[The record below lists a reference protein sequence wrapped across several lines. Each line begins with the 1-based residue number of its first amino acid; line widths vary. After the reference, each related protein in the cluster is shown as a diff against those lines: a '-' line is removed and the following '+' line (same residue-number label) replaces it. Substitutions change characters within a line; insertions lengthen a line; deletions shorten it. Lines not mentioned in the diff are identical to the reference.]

1 MQRIYRL
8 LTIIV
13 ISAFAIVAR
22 AQYDDEIQIPIPQ
35 WHMTQMTQD
44 RQGMIWFATWNGL
57 CRYDGYDFVVFKN
70 RPGDGIDIRYDRV
83 RGEMLGRD

>member
-1 MQRIYRL
+1 M
-8 LTIIV
+8 

-57 CRYDGYDFVVFKN
+57 CRYDGYDFCLLCTSDAADDMQCV
-70 RPGDGIDIRYDRV
+70 D
-83 RGEMLGRD
+83 LGGRRINTKERHVSR

>member
-35 WHMTQMTQD
+35 WHMTQMTKD
-44 RQGMIWFATWNGL
+44 RHGMIWFATWNGL

-70 RPGDGIDIRYDRV
+70 TTKS
-83 RGEMLGRD
+83 